1 MHQLPEAI
9 GAYLTGYGFRY
20 RDAVAAAP
28 REEEFAMGPL
38 LFGLVIVGGLAIV
51 LIVAVLWGVGVY
63 NSLTRGRIAAQ
74 GAFSGID
81 VELKRRHDLVPN
93 LVSTVKGYASHE
105 KQTLE
110 NVIAAR
116 AAAVRPNMSMEE
128 RLQAEQGLTGALGRL
143 MAVAEAYPDLKAN
156 QNFLQLQ
163 GELSQI
169 ENRIAGAR
177 GGYNGA
183 AEGYNAMARQF
194 PALLVARLF
203 GFQDMPFFQVDD
215 ASQRN
220 APVVQF

>member
-1 MHQLPEAI
+1 M
-9 GAYLTGYGFRY
+9 GTG
-20 RDAVAAAP
+20 VA
-28 REEEFAMGPL
+28 
-38 LFGLVIVGGLAIV
+38 GLGIV
-51 LIVAVLWGVGVY
+51 LVVLGGIAVVLVVVALWGVGVY
-63 NSLTRGRIAAQ
+63 NALTRGRIGAQ

-93 LVSTVKGYASHE
+93 LVNTVKGYAAHE
-105 KQTLE
+105 KQTLDA
-110 NVIAAR
+110 VISAR
-116 AAAVRPNMSMEE
+116 ASATRPNLSMEQ
-128 RLQAEQGLTGALGRL
+128 RLQAEQGLSGALGRL

-183 AEGYNAMARQF
+183 AEGYNAMARRF

-215 ASQRN
+215 PAQRN

>member
-1 MHQLPEAI
+1 
-9 GAYLTGYGFRY
+9 
-20 RDAVAAAP
+20 
-28 REEEFAMGPL
+28 MGVGIAGL
-38 LFGLVIVGGLAIV
+38 GFGLVVLGGIVVV
-51 LIVAVLWGVGVY
+51 LVVVALWGVGVY
-63 NSLTRGRIAAQ
+63 NALTRGRIAAQ

-93 LVSTVKGYASHE
+93 LVNTVKGYAAHE
-105 KQTLE
+105 KQTLDA
-110 NVIAAR
+110 VISAR
-116 AAAVRPNMSMEE
+116 ASATRPNLSMEQ
-128 RLQAEQGLTGALGRL
+128 RLQAEQGLSGALGRL

-215 ASQRN
+215 PAQRN

>member
-1 MHQLPEAI
+1 
-9 GAYLTGYGFRY
+9 
-20 RDAVAAAP
+20 
-28 REEEFAMGPL
+28 
-38 LFGLVIVGGLAIV
+38 
-51 LIVAVLWGVGVY
+51 
-63 NSLTRGRIAAQ
+63 
-74 GAFSGID
+74 
-81 VELKRRHDLVPN
+81 
-93 LVSTVKGYASHE
+93 
-105 KQTLE
+105 
-110 NVIAAR
+110 
-116 AAAVRPNMSMEE
+116 
-128 RLQAEQGLTGALGRL
+128 

>member
-1 MHQLPEAI
+1 M
-9 GAYLTGYGFRY
+9 GAG
-20 RDAVAAAP
+20 VA
-28 REEEFAMGPL
+28 
-38 LFGLVIVGGLAIV
+38 GLGIV
-51 LIVAVLWGVGVY
+51 LVVLGGIAVVLVVVALWGVGVY
-63 NSLTRGRIAAQ
+63 NALTRGRIGAQ

-93 LVSTVKGYASHE
+93 LVNTVKGYAAHE
-105 KQTLE
+105 KQTLDA
-110 NVIAAR
+110 VISAR
-116 AAAVRPNMSMEE
+116 ASATRPNLSMEQ
-128 RLQAEQGLTGALGRL
+128 RLQAEQGLSGALGRL

-215 ASQRN
+215 PAQRN

>member
-1 MHQLPEAI
+1 M
-9 GAYLTGYGFRY
+9 
-20 RDAVAAAP
+20 VAGIA
-28 REEEFAMGPL
+28 
-38 LFGLVIVGGLAIV
+38 GLGIV
-51 LIVAVLWGVGVY
+51 LLVLAFISVVLVVLALWGVGVY
-63 NSLTRGRIAAQ
+63 NALTRGRIAAQ

-93 LVSTVKGYASHE
+93 LVNTVKGYAAHE
-105 KQTLE
+105 KQTLDA
-110 NVIAAR
+110 VISAR
-116 AAAVRPNMSMEE
+116 ASATRPNLSMEQ
-128 RLQAEQGLTGALGRL
+128 RLQAEQGLSGALGRL

-215 ASQRN
+215 PAQRN

>member
-1 MHQLPEAI
+1 MAGLGMIAVVVI
-9 GAYLTGYGFRY
+9 GG
-20 RDAVAAAP
+20 
-28 REEEFAMGPL
+28 
-38 LFGLVIVGGLAIV
+38 IV
-51 LIVAVLWGVGVY
+51 LLGAVLVLWGIGVY
-63 NSLTRGRIAAQ
+63 NALTRGRIAAQ

-93 LVSTVKGYASHE
+93 LVNTVKGYAAHE

-110 NVIAAR
+110 NVISAR
-116 AAAVRPNMSMEE
+116 AAAVRPNMGMEE
-128 RLQAEQGLTGALGRL
+128 RLQAEQGLSGALGRL